1 MPKHTPRRLDC
12 KKLAKKLVCSLKHLR
27 FYFRFKN
34 RPGMTFDDVSVA
46 ADQEFQLHVD
56 NLGTLE
62 YSTK

>member
-1 MPKHTPRRLDC
+1 M
-12 KKLAKKLVCSLKHLR
+12 KKV
-27 FYFRFKN
+27 FFRFKN
-34 RPGMTFDDVSVA
+34 RPGMTFDDVSVT